1 MTIIQQLNADHSFF
15 KETFAELDTLA
26 ESPALEETIL
36 RASQL
41 VQHFRDRHRVHLHR
55 ESAVLFP
62 SLLGYLQEDKT
73 NLTRA
78 AIYHHLHEEH
88 LDVGRKV
95 YVLEQDLISRPL
107 NATWLK
113 SYRVLSDALVPH
125 MKNEDENIFPVAAQL
140 MPQEQLE
147 SMAHSEFFPAF

>member
-1 MTIIQQLNADHSFF
+1 MTIIQQLTNDHAFF
-15 KETFAELDTLA
+15 KETFAKLDTLA
-26 ESPALEETIL
+26 DAPALEETVL
-36 RASQL
+36 RASEL
-41 VQHFRDRHRVHLHR
+41 VQLFRDRHRVHLHR

-62 SLLGYLQEDKT
+62 SLLGYLQDDKT

-95 YVLEQDLISRPL
+95 YVLEQDLVSRPL

-147 SMAHSEFFPAF
+147 SMARSEFFPAF